1 MNAKTITLST
11 QLESPLLSDREA
23 MKRILAVTVTV
34 PQSARR
40 SHRLPVNLALVIDRS
55 GSMEG
60 TKLTYVKQAAIHVLN
75 LLREE
80 DRVAVVA
87 YDDKVR
93 LLSTSLNLT
102 GGQKEELKRKVNA
115 LRSGNS
121 TALFDGWMT
130 GAEQVAEHYLNR
142 GVNRTLLLTDGL
154 ANVGESRPEVLARHA
169 AELQQRGVATSTF
182 GVGAD
187 FSQFVL
193 EQMAERGGGQYHFIE
208 TPQQIP
214 AIFER
219 ELNELL
225 SIEARKATLTVMMPE
240 GMDLRLIGDLPH
252 TVEGRQLRI
261 PMGDLSAG
269 REINFYFEVNA
280 QPQPMGRRLSL
291 KLELTYTSPDGVEI
305 TEEALAVWAY
315 APHQEALSA
324 PCDRALQEKAAV
336 IQMAVAE
343 TEALRMAD
351 AGDFAGGALY
361 LRCAQAAAAPALSP
375 EMMQEYEQARYDLE
389 SGTMDKTAQKARHR
403 EMYRRRQSRE

>member
-130 GAEQVAEHYLNR
+130 GAEQVAEHR
-142 GVNRTLLLTDGL
+142 SEGV
-154 ANVGESRPEVLARHA
+154 V
-169 AELQQRGVATSTF
+169 
-182 GVGAD
+182 
-187 FSQFVL
+187 
-193 EQMAERGGGQYHFIE
+193 
-208 TPQQIP
+208 
-214 AIFER
+214 
-219 ELNELL
+219 
-225 SIEARKATLTVMMPE
+225 
-240 GMDLRLIGDLPH
+240 
-252 TVEGRQLRI
+252 
-261 PMGDLSAG
+261 
-269 REINFYFEVNA
+269 
-280 QPQPMGRRLSL
+280 
-291 KLELTYTSPDGVEI
+291 
-305 TEEALAVWAY
+305 
-315 APHQEALSA
+315 
-324 PCDRALQEKAAV
+324 
-336 IQMAVAE
+336 
-343 TEALRMAD
+343 
-351 AGDFAGGALY
+351 
-361 LRCAQAAAAPALSP
+361 
-375 EMMQEYEQARYDLE
+375 
-389 SGTMDKTAQKARHR
+389 
-403 EMYRRRQSRE
+403 